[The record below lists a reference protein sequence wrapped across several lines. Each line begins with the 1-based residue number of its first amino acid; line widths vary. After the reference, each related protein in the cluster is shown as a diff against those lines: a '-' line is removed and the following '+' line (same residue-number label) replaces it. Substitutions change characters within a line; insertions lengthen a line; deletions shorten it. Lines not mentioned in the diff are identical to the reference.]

1 MSSKFLG
8 TLARDIGNLLNDSLD
23 EYNVIIEVGQSPNFQ
38 IFHAHSIILRARSPY
53 FRSALSKNW
62 AKKDGDLVTFSKP
75 NISPKVFDIILQF
88 IYSGTVSMSDKS
100 VMDAL
105 DLLIATDELLLTE
118 LSDHV
123 QEYLLHQQ
131 SNWLQNNLIVLWEKV
146 HLIESCRKLQEY
158 CLQIICKN
166 PLYLFESNK
175 FLSMDSSLLEPFLK
189 LDNLQIEEVEIWDHI
204 IRWGV
209 AQNPSLD
216 IAKISNWT
224 TNDFDAFGKTIAN
237 CIPLIGFSQ
246 ISSADFFDKVWPF
259 RTILPS
265 DILEEIMKYHLK
277 PSSPPKPV
285 VLARRLQLDSALIR
299 PCHAALLASWI
310 DRLGQKRYLY
320 DEIPYRFQLLVRG
333 TRDGFDSG
341 TFHDKC
347 DEKGRTVVVM
357 KIHGTDEIIGGY
369 SPIMWMASDG
379 YWNTED
385 SFLFTFGNRGM
396 VEDARLSRVSRQRSY
411 YAIRFNGRNYGP
423 CFGDKDLSMRESFNL
438 KGSCSCQKDDYL
450 DSITESTTFS
460 VDEYEVFRICKK

>member
-88 IYSGTVSMSDKS
+88 IYSGTVSMSDKN

-224 TNDFDAFGKTIAN
+224 TNDFDAF
-237 CIPLIGFSQ
+237 
-246 ISSADFFDKVWPF
+246 
-259 RTILPS
+259 
-265 DILEEIMKYHLK
+265 
-277 PSSPPKPV
+277 
-285 VLARRLQLDSALIR
+285 
-299 PCHAALLASWI
+299 
-310 DRLGQKRYLY
+310 
-320 DEIPYRFQLLVRG
+320 
-333 TRDGFDSG
+333 
-341 TFHDKC
+341 
-347 DEKGRTVVVM
+347 
-357 KIHGTDEIIGGY
+357 
-369 SPIMWMASDG
+369 
-379 YWNTED
+379 
-385 SFLFTFGNRGM
+385 
-396 VEDARLSRVSRQRSY
+396 
-411 YAIRFNGRNYGP
+411 
-423 CFGDKDLSMRESFNL
+423 
-438 KGSCSCQKDDYL
+438 
-450 DSITESTTFS
+450 
-460 VDEYEVFRICKK
+460 VFYPRIFWKKL

>member
-23 EYNVIIEVGQSPNFQ
+23 ECNVIIEVGQSPNFQ

-62 AKKDGDLVTFSKP
+62 AKKDGDLMTFSKP
-75 NISPKVFDIILQF
+75 NISPKVFEIILH
-88 IYSGTVSMSDKS
+88 GTVSMTDKS

-105 DLLIATDELLLTE
+105 DLLVATDELLLTE

-131 SNWLQNNLIVLWEKV
+131 NSWLQNNLIVLWQKV

-166 PLYLFESNK
+166 PHYLFESNK

-189 LDNLQIEEVEIWDHI
+189 LDNLQIEEVEIWDYI

-216 IAKISNWT
+216 IAKIPSWT
-224 TNDFDAFGKTIAN
+224 PDNFDALGKTIAN

-246 ISSADFFDKVWPF
+246 ISSTDFFDKVWPF
-259 RTILPS
+259 RSILPPG
-265 DILEEIMKYHLK
+265 ILEDIMRYHLK
-277 PSSPPKPV
+277 PSSPPRPV
-285 VLARRLQLDSALIR
+285 VSARRLQFDSTLVR

-320 DEIPYRFQLLVRG
+320 DEIPY
-333 TRDGFDSG
+333 
-341 TFHDKC
+341 H
-347 DEKGRTVVVM
+347 
-357 KIHGTDEIIGGY
+357 
-369 SPIMWMASDG
+369 
-379 YWNTED
+379 

-396 VEDARLSRVSRQRSY
+396 VEDAKLSRVSRQRSY
-411 YAIRFNGRNYGP
+411 YAIRFNGRGYGP
-423 CFGDKDLSMRESFNL
+423 CFGDKDLSMRENFNL
-438 KGSCSCQKDDYL
+438 EGSCSCQKDDYL

-460 VDEYEVFRICKK
+460 VD